1 MAMVLHC
8 STAVSLDVKS
18 SSIIQHLY
26 TCYLCSYNIINSVR
40 DLQINLYTNILNHLD
55 MYKKKKKDYGIQIS
69 KSKYIHQLSCI
80 ECFFFLSLWLSIN
93 PINIRCL

>member
-55 MYKKKKKDYGIQIS
+55 MYKKKKKR
-69 KSKYIHQLSCI
+69 
-80 ECFFFLSLWLSIN
+80 LWYT
-93 PINIRCL
+93 NIKIKIYTSAFVY

>member
-55 MYKKKKKDYGIQIS
+55 MYKKKRKR
-69 KSKYIHQLSCI
+69 
-80 ECFFFLSLWLSIN
+80 LWYT
-93 PINIRCL
+93 NIKIKIYTSAFVY

>member
-55 MYKKKKKDYGIQIS
+55 MYKKKKKIMVYKYQNQNIYIS
-69 KSKYIHQLSCI
+69 FRVLSV
-80 ECFFFLSLWLSIN
+80 FFFITMVEYQSN
-93 PINIRCL
+93 

>member
-55 MYKKKKKDYGIQIS
+55 MYKKKKKKIMVYKYQNQNIYIS
-69 KSKYIHQLSCI
+69 FRVLSV
-80 ECFFFLSLWLSIN
+80 FFFITMVEYQSN
-93 PINIRCL
+93 